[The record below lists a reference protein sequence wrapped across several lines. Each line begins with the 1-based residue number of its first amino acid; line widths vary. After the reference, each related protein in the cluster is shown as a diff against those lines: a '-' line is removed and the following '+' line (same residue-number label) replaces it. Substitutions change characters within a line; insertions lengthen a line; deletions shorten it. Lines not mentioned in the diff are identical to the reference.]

1 MDMVTMFVQVRVGI
15 EKEEGL
21 SPESNYNNVND
32 YNDDDVDDDNDDDN
46 VCHRFEWVLKKRQ
59 D

>member
-1 MDMVTMFVQVRVGI
+1 MKKR
-15 EKEEGL
+15 L

-32 YNDDDVDDDNDDDN
+32 YNDDDVDDDDDNDDDN